1 MITKERSRW
10 PYGKQN
16 REGAPPDQE
25 KSPMLKDV
33 EISYE
38 QSKRVE
44 AISVGGIGVM
54 HKLTERIGLAEMINQ
69 EVVLLKRH
77 LPYFE
82 SDHILTLGY
91 NVLCGGT
98 CLQDIELL
106 RNDAVFLK
114 ALGANRLPDPTTVGD
129 FLRRFD
135 QPAIEQLTLVINRK
149 REKIWRCAKG
159 RLGNTAILDVDG
171 TIAGTLGQC
180 KEAMDISYKGI
191 WGYAPLIISLA
202 NTREVL
208 YLVNRP
214 GNQPSSYGAVPYID
228 QALCLTGRHFK
239 KVYLRGD
246 CDFSLTEH
254 FDRWDDRCIF
264 VFGFKSCKSLVK
276 RAEAITDYRPL
287 VRKAPYEIKTKPRE
301 KPDKVRSQRA
311 KERNYKTLKLLKEEV
326 AEFDYRPTKCKK
338 TYRMIVLKK
347 HIAVYKG
354 EILEKIEIR
363 YLFYITNDRKK
374 SAEEVV
380 FFSNERCDQENVI
393 AQLKHGIGAL
403 RMPVREFLANWAYMV
418 CATLAWNLK
427 AFLALLCPDKE
438 QGHELMRMEFKRF
451 LNAIIRIP
459 CQILIKGR
467 RIVYRLL
474 NENAYTQSMLKTFRY
489 LASLRFT

>member
-1 MITKERSRW
+1 VITKERSSR

-16 REGAPPDQE
+16 RQGAPSGQE
-25 KSPMLKDV
+25 KGPMLKGF

-54 HKLTERIGLAEMINQ
+54 HKLIERIRLAETINE

-77 LPYFE
+77 LSYFE

-91 NVLCGGT
+91 HVLCGGR
-98 CLQDIELL
+98 CLQDIERL
-106 RNDAVFLK
+106 RSDAVFLK
-114 ALGANRLPDPTTVGD
+114 ALSADRLPAPSTVGD

-135 QPAIEQLTLVINRK
+135 QPAIEALTEVINKK
-149 REKIWRCAKG
+149 RQRVWRYARG
-159 RLGNTAILDVDG
+159 RLGHTAILDVDG

-191 WGYAPLIISLA
+191 WGYAPLLISLA
-202 NTREVL
+202 HTREVL

-214 GNQPSSYGAVPYID
+214 GNQPSSYGAAPYID
-228 QALCLTGRHFK
+228 QALSLVGGHFK

-246 CDFSLTEH
+246 TDFSLTEH
-254 FDRWDDRCIF
+254 FDRWDDVCTF
-264 VFGFKSCKSLVK
+264 VFGFKNCKSLVQ
-276 RAEAITDYRPL
+276 RAEAITAYKEL
-287 VRKAPYEIKTKPRE
+287 VRKAPYEIKTKPRK
-301 KPDKVRSQRA
+301 KPDKVRPQRA
-311 KERNYKTLKLLKEEV
+311 IDRNYKTLRLLGEAV
-326 AEFDYRPTKCKK
+326 AEFDYRPSKCKK
-338 TYRMIVLKK
+338 TYRMIVLRK
-347 HIAVYKG
+347 HIAVYRG
-354 EILEKIEIR
+354 EILEKIKIR

-374 SAEEVV
+374 SAEEIV

-403 RMPVREFLANWAYMV
+403 RLPAREFLANWAYMV
-418 CATLAWNLK
+418 CAAMAWNLK
-427 AFLALLCPDKE
+427 AFFALLCPDKR
-438 QGHELMRMEFKRF
+438 QGHELLRMEFKRF
-451 LNAIIRIP
+451 LNTIIYIP

-474 NENAYTQSMLKTFRY
+474 NENDYTPTMLKTFRY
-489 LASLRFT
+489 LAGLRFT